1 MPCSRRRAAGPWG
14 EPRTG
19 GGTTRPRA
27 HPLRGDRP
35 GAPFDLRRYFRS
47 SLGDGRPKRITTD
60 AVPMQKAPAPL
71 FQMTSAAKP
80 PAMLEMQAP
89 CRTLADLCESFFRQ
103 VASTLALCS
112 RTSGHRFH
120 LLFPL
125 AVGCRLCHFGRQQ
138 FCCPSIR
145 SFPAETPTKL
155 VPRLPRCH
163 SHSRADRLDATLSAK
178 VTGIAVCASSARNGP
193 NSAQTDNILSA
204 ECVAGS
210 PLDYRDVLHASI
222 DLIRRRKGN
231 RWLASA
237 DAGAF
242 HHVQRPSAL
251 ISKSARGSLT
261 EEVTATCP
269 AK

>member
-1 MPCSRRRAAGPWG
+1 
-14 EPRTG
+14 
-19 GGTTRPRA
+19 
-27 HPLRGDRP
+27 
-35 GAPFDLRRYFRS
+35 
-47 SLGDGRPKRITTD
+47 
-60 AVPMQKAPAPL
+60 MQKAPAPL

-125 AVGCRLCHFGRQQ
+125 AVGCRLCHLRRQQ

-145 SFPAETPTKL
+145 SFPAETPAKL
-155 VPRLPRCH
+155 VPRLPDVTPIAGLIAWTPL
-163 SHSRADRLDATLSAK
+163 SRRRLLVSP
-178 VTGIAVCASSARNGP
+178 CASSARNGP

-204 ECVAGS
+204 ECVAGG